1 MFPLSLAC
9 VDGIWHP
16 ARELPHVVFCFNCL
30 NMELVNQGHEVQLIV
45 YHMLF
50 IYRQYCLGRY
60 GNRITFKHS
69 LHTAWQ
75 YNADET
81 AIFTNQMFSVIKTSS
96 VYLCDASISSYQLY
110 FVVLREIHVFFFFVS
125 YLVCIHC
132 HIEPNVLSTIKMAV
146 VCKMVSLNFDLILA
160 KYLRQKTQ
168 NFLLTQFY

>member
-1 MFPLSLAC
+1 MKNCIVNNKIMLVTAQLGIIYFNVALSLAC
-9 VDGIWHP
+9 VDGILHP

-75 YNADET
+75 ST
-81 AIFTNQMFSVIKTSS
+81 MQMRQQYLPIK
-96 VYLCDASISSYQLY
+96 C
-110 FVVLREIHVFFFFVS
+110 
-125 YLVCIHC
+125 LV
-132 HIEPNVLSTIKMAV
+132 
-146 VCKMVSLNFDLILA
+146 
-160 KYLRQKTQ
+160 R
-168 NFLLTQFY
+168 